1 MLKLSLFDEL
11 DMSNWTNRDFGFYLV
26 TGVGQVSTSLIPSVS
41 QGKIQS
47 LNSIMISIIKLSN
60 QPTMLTVNKD
70 KTFQGDGSRAKVIFT
85 LSKGKTPILDVEL
98 RYKGDFKAYPQFF
111 ATMTPE
117 FEKMVT
123 GTAQEFKV

>member
-1 MLKLSLFDEL
+1 
-11 DMSNWTNRDFGFYLV
+11 
-26 TGVGQVSTSLIPSVS
+26 
-41 QGKIQS
+41 
-47 LNSIMISIIKLSN
+47 MISIIKLSN

-123 GTAQEFKV
+123 GTAQEFNV